1 MKFENSGALNIDY
14 LLLEFYKQL
23 NIREQEVM
31 VILMI
36 NHLSQQGNDF
46 ITSDLLA
53 LKMNMPIKD
62 IDDSLSVLFVKGYIE
77 FVTKGDKTI
86 TSIKPLKKILIKTF
100 EKTIYT
106 DDEIEKNQSIE
117 LIREKVFQA
126 FQDTFKRSLSPIE
139 ISRIDNWI
147 ADEVSEDVILDSL
160 KDAEKKNKL
169 TIQFIDRLIIS
180 KLKDE
185 DREGNDLRI

>member
-1 MKFENSGALNIDY
+1 
-14 LLLEFYKQL
+14 
-23 NIREQEVM
+23 M

>member
-86 TSIKPLKKILIKTF
+86 TSLKPLKKILIKTF

-169 TIQFIDRLIIS
+169 TIQYIDRLIIS